1 MFIVLNV
8 WLILEFMLEN
18 TCIGINVFA
27 KANKVHKIAS
37 NNCLL
42 SFV

>member
-18 TCIGINVFA
+18 TCTGINVIA
-27 KANKVHKIAS
+27 KTKQVHKIAS
-37 NNCLL
+37 NNFLL